1 MHIDSNLNFSTT
13 SQNIKE
19 DLILA
24 SLLKD
29 DPWALLRQ
37 CIGQCGDE
45 IDFDRE
51 QPLISE
57 LPEREP
63 F

>member
-37 CIGQCGDE
+37 CIGQGGDE